1 MYTLLCEHRYHVQ
14 IGSQTHI
21 LRIEELISGQVGW
34 GGKFRLQIAA
44 SLDSEAQTF
53 YGASKHEV
61 AELGAR
67 FLDRREK
74 QLSS

>member
-1 MYTLLCEHRYHVQ
+1 MYTLLCEHRYRLQ
-14 IGSQTHI
+14 IGSQTYI

-34 GGKFRLQIAA
+34 GGKFRLQIAG
-44 SLDSEAQTF
+44 SPNSEAQTL
-53 YGASKHEV
+53 YGASEHEV

-74 QLSS
+74 QFSS